1 MATTMGRVGSRLLWL
16 AGAVVAMVF
25 GSSGCGREEPPALYG
40 PPPAG
45 RPDQSKAPADTKAQ
59 QLVAD
64 YLAPAAA
71 TEPEPQAKAAIEKS
85 VKDFGST
92 DPKAREDASLA
103 VVKHGTAALGALR
116 EAATSKDPEVA
127 SRAGTAVAAVE
138 MAERARKAV
147 ELKKLGGVAQAAVN
161 RELALA
167 NTAFCAATKLAAEAE
182 QAGLPEK
189 ARKCKADAEAARE
202 RAVLL
207 SGLLRRLLPEQKQP
221 PPPPPYGMIRPM
233 GDK

>member
-1 MATTMGRVGSRLLWL
+1 MATTIGRVGSRLLWL

-25 GSSGCGREEPPALYG
+25 GSSGCGRQEPPALYG

-45 RPDQSKAPADTKAQ
+45 KPDQPQVLADKQAE

-64 YLAPAAA
+64 YLAPVAA
-71 TEPEPQAKAAIEKS
+71 TEPAPQAKEAIAKS

-92 DPKAREDASLA
+92 DPKAREDAALA

-116 EAATSKDPEVA
+116 EAATSNDPEVA

-138 MAERARKAV
+138 MAERAHKAE
-147 ELKKLGGVAQAAVN
+147 ELKKLAGVAQAAVY
-161 RELALA
+161 RELARA
-167 NTAFCAATKLAAEAE
+167 NAAASAADNLAAEAE
-182 QAGLPEK
+182 KAGLSEK

-207 SGLLRRLLPEQKQP
+207 SGLLRRLLPEQSQP

-233 GDK
+233 GGK